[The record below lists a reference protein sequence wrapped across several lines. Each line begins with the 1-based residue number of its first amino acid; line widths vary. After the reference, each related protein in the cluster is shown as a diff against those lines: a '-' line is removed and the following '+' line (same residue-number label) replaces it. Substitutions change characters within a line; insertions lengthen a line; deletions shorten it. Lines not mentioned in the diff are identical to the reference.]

1 MNSKHKKTLELLFR
15 NPINAGIPWDDI
27 KSLFATLGAE
37 LSEGTGSRLRVKLNG
52 VRAVSPIRKE
62 PRTRVRLFRCENFL
76 KMRGCAMMEYRGYL
90 GTVEYDAE
98 AKIFHGDVIN
108 TRDVITFQ
116 GTTVDGIE
124 RAFENSV
131 DDYLA
136 WCESEGV
143 EPEKP
148 YSGKFNVRL
157 SPQLHRQ
164 VAILAKKRRMSL
176 NSFVEKALAD
186 EVALLQRAH

>member
-1 MNSKHKKTLELLFR
+1 
-15 NPINAGIPWDDI
+15 
-27 KSLFATLGAE
+27 
-37 LSEGTGSRLRVKLNG
+37 
-52 VRAVSPIRKE
+52 
-62 PRTRVRLFRCENFL
+62 
-76 KMRGCAMMEYRGYL
+76 MMEYRGYL

-116 GTTVDGIE
+116 GTTVDEIE
-124 RAFENSV
+124 RAFKESV
-131 DDYLA
+131 DDYIV
-136 WCESEGV
+136 WCESEGL

-157 SPQLHRQ
+157 PPQLHRQ
-164 VAILAKKRRMSL
+164 VAILAKKRHMSL